1 MAADPAALLTKVE
14 AAIDARLDGGAVDFY
29 SIDGRNLKYVS
40 LTDLFAMRR
49 KLAREVE
56 TLAAGGLPV
65 AYAVKDKRLAES

>member
-14 AAIDARLDGGAVDFY
+14 AAIDARLEGGAVDSY

-56 TLAAGGLPV
+56 VAASGGLPV
-65 AYAVKDKRLAES
+65 GYGVKDRRLSEA